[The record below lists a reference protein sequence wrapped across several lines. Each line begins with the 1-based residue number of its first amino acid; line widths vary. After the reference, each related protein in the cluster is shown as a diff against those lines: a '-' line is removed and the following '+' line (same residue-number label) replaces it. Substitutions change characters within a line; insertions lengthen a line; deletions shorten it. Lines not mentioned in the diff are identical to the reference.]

1 MLKYICKPSLYN
13 NKGMKTFTTA
23 EDALIY
29 LNDKLAAKV
38 DDENYIYIAPSMA
51 KKDIQDSLEDYQFMG
66 KLAIEWDLT

>member
-1 MLKYICKPSLYN
+1 
-13 NKGMKTFTTA
+13 MKTFTTA
-23 EDALIY
+23 EDALVY

-51 KKDIQDSLEDYQFMG
+51 KKDIQDSLEDYQHIK